1 MSLCQLPS
9 VLRKNNHHLTLSFT
23 AATDN
28 AVLYWTTENDVKT
41 KDRHLITRHAVS
53 PYELEDPLQAEQ
65 RVYFI
70 LEHSGQ
76 SVLFA
81 ERTLPVSGLNNFRDC
96 GGYPAAGGKTVKW
109 GMLFRSNHLYN
120 LDRQA
125 LAYIKRLNIRSI
137 IDYRSENEI
146 AKSPNCHI
154 GEDRTYHL
162 NATAQ
167 TAELAAQFSAE
178 PSNEDRA
185 LIESVMRDIPAELI
199 NGRGEQVLEQYRH
212 FVTSETS
219 KQAFKEMINVLLDPD
234 NAPNI
239 QHCRGGKDRT
249 GYGVLLVL
257 AMLGVSE
264 ADIIADYMLTQAN
277 RMERNLIKMAA
288 YRKITDDEAV
298 LDYLH
303 TLIDTRESFIIE
315 VFNTIKAHSG
325 SVANYI
331 HNELGFSQQ
340 DFSQLQQNYLT
351 DSPYY
356 IE

>member
-1 MSLCQLPS
+1 MSLCQTPS
-9 VLRKNNHHLTLSFT
+9 VCRNNKNYLTLSFT
-23 AATDN
+23 APAEN
-28 AVLYWTTENDVKT
+28 VALYWTKDNDVKT
-41 KDRHLITRHAVS
+41 KERYLITQHAVS
-53 PYELEDPLQAEQ
+53 PYELEDPLHAEQ
-65 RVYFI
+65 RIYFI

-76 SVLFA
+76 PVLFA
-81 ERTLPVSGLNNFRDC
+81 ERTLPVSGLNNFRDF
-96 GGYPAAGGKTVKW
+96 GGYPAAEGKTVKW

-125 LAYIKRLNIRSI
+125 LAYIQRLNIQSI

-146 AKSPNCHI
+146 AKSPNDHV
-154 GEDRTYHL
+154 GEKRTYHL

-185 LIESVMRDIPAELI
+185 LIESVIRDIPAELI
-199 NGRGEQVLEQYRH
+199 NGRGEQVLEQYRN
-212 FVTSETS
+212 FVTSEKS
-219 KQAFKEMINVLLDPD
+219 KRAFKHMIDVLLDPH

-249 GYGVLLVL
+249 GYGVLLAL
-257 AMLGVSE
+257 SMLGVSE
-264 ADIIADYMLTQAN
+264 EDIIADYMVTQAN
-277 RMERNLIKMAA
+277 RMERNAIKMDA
-288 YRKITDDEAV
+288 YRKITNDEDV
-298 LDYLH
+298 LAYLH

-331 HNELGFSQQ
+331 CSELGFSQQ
-340 DFSQLQQNYLT
+340 AFDQMRQNYLT
-351 DSPYY
+351 DD
-356 IE
+356 